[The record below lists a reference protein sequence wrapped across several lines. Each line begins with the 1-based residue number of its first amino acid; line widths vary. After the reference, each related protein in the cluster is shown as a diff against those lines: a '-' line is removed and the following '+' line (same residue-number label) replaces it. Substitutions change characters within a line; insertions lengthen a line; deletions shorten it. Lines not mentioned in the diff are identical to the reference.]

1 MLKKLLKIIN
11 EVPDQKTKY
20 NYIEKIVMII
30 YQMSDE
36 TCKALIKDFINNLE
50 ITKDKTSY
58 EYISFMLTIKNL
70 KFDINDEELKKE
82 IRNYINSFSVNTF
95 SSSFFGLKSC
105 LAAVCEKDTSYNEL
119 AEEVNNIIKN
129 HNKNLISIE
138 EGDN

>member
-1 MLKKLLKIIN
+1 MKIIN